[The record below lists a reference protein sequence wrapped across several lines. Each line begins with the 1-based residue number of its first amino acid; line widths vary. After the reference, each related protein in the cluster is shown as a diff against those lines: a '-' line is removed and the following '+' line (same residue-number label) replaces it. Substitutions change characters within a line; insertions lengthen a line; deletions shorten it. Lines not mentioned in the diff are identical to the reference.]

1 MDILVQCV
9 KIFIKPLVKILLIR
23 MELTSFAMIVHGIE
37 VIYHQLISIQI
48 SHNNLDLMIDFYNI
62 VFTNFHNNFSLHV
75 STNP

>member
-62 VFTNFHNNFSLHV
+62 VFTNLYNNFSLHV